1 MLFQNKPRTSPCD
14 YKINTP
20 QQQKITNMKKSSIL
34 KYTKSFINKNFRLKV
49 YGLDENGNR
58 INKLVG
64 VAGLIALIGVELLN
78 KFLDRALKAGLD
90 KCVCKLR
97 RGLQV
102 SFYNK

>member
-1 MLFQNKPRTSPCD
+1 
-14 YKINTP
+14 
-20 QQQKITNMKKSSIL
+20 MKKSSIL
-34 KYTKSFINKNFRLKV
+34 KYTKSFINRNFRLKV

-64 VAGLIALIGVELLN
+64 VAGLIALIGVDMLN
-78 KFLDRALKAGLD
+78 KFLDRAMRCMLD

-102 SFYNK
+102 SFYVK

>member
-1 MLFQNKPRTSPCD
+1 
-14 YKINTP
+14 
-20 QQQKITNMKKSSIL
+20 MKKSSIL
-34 KYTKSFINKNFRLKV
+34 KYTKKFINKNFRLKV

-64 VAGLIALIGVELLN
+64 VAGLIALIGVELIN
-78 KFLDRALKAGLD
+78 KFIDRALKAGRD

-102 SFYNK
+102 SLYNK